1 MREDTVFGPVWLFPD
16 FLPEKAAKHGAR
28 LELMWPDLEGFT
40 AMHTG
45 PAKGGGWVVRAPMA
59 ALAARGLPTD
69 SASEHPVKEG
79 TVWPP
84 IHIPVPNRL
93 VYKAPA
99 VTSEQLYKQNK
110 LRRDWEEAERA
121 TRARL
126 EQAYQDGRA
135 KRPEWLNGKPLP
147 NGTILGDR

>member
-16 FLPEKAAKHGAR
+16 FLPEKAAKQGAR

-45 PAKGGGWVVRAPMA
+45 PPTGGGWVVRAPMA
-59 ALAARGLPTD
+59 ALKKAGLPTD

-93 VYKAPA
+93 VFKAPA
-99 VTSEQLYKQNK
+99 IGSEELYNQIKR
-110 LRRDWEEAERA
+110 RRDWEDEERD
-121 TRARL
+121 RRSGL
-126 EQAYQDGRA
+126 ESRYRSGQSE
-135 KRPEWLNGKPLP
+135 RPAWMQGKVIADR
-147 NGTILGDR
+147 TILGDR

>member
-16 FLPEKAAKHGAR
+16 FLPEKAAKHGVR
-28 LELMWPDLEGFT
+28 LELMWPTLEGFT

-45 PAKGGGWVVRAPMA
+45 PPKGGGWVVRAPMA
-59 ALAARGLPTD
+59 ALEKAGLPTD

-93 VYKAPA
+93 QFKAPA
-99 VTSEQLYKQNK
+99 IGPEELYKQTK
-110 LRRDWEEAERA
+110 RRRDWEDQELNLRSS
-121 TRARL
+121 L
-126 EQAYQDGRA
+126 EWTYTHGGQM
-135 KRPEWLNGKPLP
+135 RPAWMQGKPP
-147 NGTILGDR
+147 PDRTILGDR